1 MNKRG
6 QQALVGFSLLMV
18 FFIFVLVIFG
28 LIPVFKES
36 LDEIRGTESINCP
49 NTPGFNQTQFDEDD
63 AFEFNQTVRRPTCFV
78 TGVSMVWFISAFLL
92 ASVSWLAINF
102 RKARR

>member
-1 MNKRG
+1 MNKKS
-6 QQALVGFSLLMV
+6 QQALVGFSLVIVVFV
-18 FFIFVLVIFG
+18 FFLVAFG

-49 NTPGFNQTQFDEDD
+49 GTPGFNQTQFDEDEG
-63 AFEFNQTVRRPTCFV
+63 FEFNQTVRRPTCFV
-78 TGVSMVWFISAFLL
+78 TGLNMVWFISAFLL

>member
-1 MNKRG
+1 MNKKG
-6 QQALVGFSLLMV
+6 QQALVGFSLVMV
-18 FFIFVLVIFG
+18 VFIFFLVAFG
-28 LIPVFKES
+28 LIGIFKES

-49 NTPGFNQTQFDEDD
+49 GTPGFNQTQFDEDETFD
-63 AFEFNQTVRRPTCFV
+63 FNQTVRRPTCFV